1 MSDAKGG
8 SPLPETAR
16 ELPDHDFQLVPHAD
30 LGAPKQEI
38 LTRLTVE
45 IPWRQEAITLFG
57 RTHAQPRLICWMGD
71 PGYVYRYSGMV
82 HKPQPWHPLVS
93 NLRARVEELA
103 DAHFNGVLLNYY
115 RDGNDSMG
123 FHADDEPE
131 LGARPVIASLSFG
144 AGRLLKLRHRQDC
157 ALPTQKLSLQDGS
170 LLVMRGNSQRD
181 WKHAIPKMRR
191 IMEPR
196 INLTFRQIRFPT
208 II

>member
-38 LTRLTVE
+38 L
-45 IPWRQEAITLFG
+45 
-57 RTHAQPRLICWMGD
+57 THAQPRLICWMGD

-144 AGRLLKLRHRQDC
+144 AARMLYLRHRQDR
-157 ALPTQKLSLQDGS
+157 ALPTQKLSLES
-170 LLVMRGNSQRD
+170 
-181 WKHAIPKMRR
+181 I
-191 IMEPR
+191 
-196 INLTFRQIRFPT
+196 
-208 II
+208 